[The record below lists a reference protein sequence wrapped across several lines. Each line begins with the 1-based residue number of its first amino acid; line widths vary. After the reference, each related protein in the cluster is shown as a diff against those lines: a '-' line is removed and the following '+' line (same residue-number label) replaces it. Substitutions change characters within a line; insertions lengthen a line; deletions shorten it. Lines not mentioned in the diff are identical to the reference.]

1 VKSENTNSSTEID
14 AMFFPAVDC
23 ENPLKNENQAFKNLP
38 TIIICN
44 PNALYY

>member
-1 VKSENTNSSTEID
+1 VKSVNTNSSAKID

-23 ENPLKNENQAFKNLP
+23 EDPLSNDNQPFKNLP